1 MIKLYAMIVVL
12 AVLGGVGYGAV
23 WYYNDT
29 QERIQQLAENNA
41 TLEAVVSTQQETI
54 GTLEKTAE
62 RQAELTQALQGKLQ
76 EAEAYQDELR
86 GKLQKHDL
94 TRLSEAKPAL
104 VEKRINNGTKK
115 LFDDLESDTAK

>member
-29 QERIQQLAENNA
+29 QARIQQLAENNA
-41 TLEAVVSTQQETI
+41 KLETAVATQRETI
-54 GTLEKTAE
+54 SVLNDQAEK
-62 RQAELTQALQGKLQ
+62 QAELTAELQGALQ
-76 EAEAYQDELR
+76 EAEQYQDDLR
-86 GKLQKHDL
+86 SKLQKHDL

-104 VEKRINNGTKK
+104 VEKRINNGTKA
-115 LFDDLESDTAK
+115 LFDSLESDTSK